1 MKFAVFCSGR
11 GSNLAALL
19 EAHESG
25 RLGGAEPV
33 AVICDSHHAGA
44 LNVAR
49 ERGIYATFV
58 PRTAYHANKD
68 GYEKRLLEVLAPFE
82 VDLVVLAGFLRILGP
97 LFLGAFP
104 LKVINVHPA
113 LLPAF
118 PGESVWA
125 AEVESGIKLAGATVH
140 FVDSG
145 VDTGPIIIQGAVPV
159 LDTDEPDDLA
169 ARILHI
175 EHRILPQAVRWL
187 AQGRL
192 EVSGRKVTLKDQ
204 VVPRPLEALV
214 WPPLEPETGKILK
227 FS

>member
-19 EAHESG
+19 DSHERG
-25 RLGGAEPV
+25 QLDGAEPV
-33 AVICDSHHAGA
+33 AVVCDSHHAGA

-49 ERGIYATFV
+49 ERGVYATFV

-82 VDLVVLAGFLRILGP
+82 VELVVLAGFLRILGTR
-97 LFLGAFP
+97 FLDAFP

-118 PGESVWA
+118 PGEGVWP

-140 FVDSG
+140 FVDKG

-159 LDTDEPDDLA
+159 LDSDDPDELA
-169 ARILHI
+169 ARILKI

-187 AQGRL
+187 AQERL
-192 EVSGRKVTLKDQ
+192 AVSGRKVTLKDQ
-204 VVPRPLEALV
+204 ALPRSLEALI
-214 WPPLEPETGKILK
+214 WPPLESETGKILK
-227 FS
+227 FT